1 MKVTRQHLRQILKE
15 ELKIPG
21 EPRDQAQKLKG
32 MGIGTAAVGMGGAAA
47 TGATISAPLVSNPV
61 GATLGASALV
71 IYLGWL
77 MMDTGELLSKV
88 STKATADALSDITI
102 RMMSAG
108 LKKARLNNAV
118 TQEEAQKI
126 QSALIR
132 SRGKSKTKTFDRGV
146 EHIGK
151 IIPYITKSDWTNAVM
166 SVDSPSFMPGTQEGM
181 INKDELETAAKILWN
196 ETLDLKKSQKLKDDG
211 YINSVLRALG
221 L

>member
-15 ELKIPG
+15 ELKISG

-32 MGIGTAAVGMGGAAA
+32 VGIGTAAVGMGGAAA
-47 TGATISAPLVSNPV
+47 TGATVSAPLVSNPV

-88 STKATADALSDITI
+88 STKATFDALSDFTI

-132 SRGKSKTKTFDRGV
+132 SRGKSKTFDRGV
-146 EHIGK
+146 KHIGK

>member
-47 TGATISAPLVSNPV
+47 TGATISAPLV
-61 GATLGASALV
+61 TLGASALV

-88 STKATADALSDITI
+88 STKATWDALSDITI